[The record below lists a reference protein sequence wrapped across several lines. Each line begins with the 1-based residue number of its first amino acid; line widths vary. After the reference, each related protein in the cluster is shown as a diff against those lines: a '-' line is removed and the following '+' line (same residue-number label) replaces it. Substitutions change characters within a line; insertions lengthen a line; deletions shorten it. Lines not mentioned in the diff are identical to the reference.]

1 MKPIRTLIADD
12 EKISREIMRDLLRAD
27 GDIEIVSEAAD
38 GDTALSAIR
47 RHRPDLAFLD
57 IHMPM
62 LSGIEAVTS
71 LPAGERPH
79 IIFVT
84 AYDQHALKAFELQAV
99 DYVAKPFHDARFHAA
114 VDRAK
119 SRLRAGSLRSAEE
132 AVTRLLQ
139 QVERQHAE
147 TNAAPTRSAPLV
159 VKTDGELHFIEQGD
173 IRWIEAQGD
182 YIRVHSHQSK
192 VLTRMTLTTVL
203 RQLSADTF
211 VRIHKSTIINRGCV
225 RCLGPTTAWGRSVEL
240 DDGTKLNISR
250 GYRDCVARL
259 L

>member
-1 MKPIRTLIADD
+1 
-12 EKISREIMRDLLRAD
+12 MRDLLAEDRE
-27 GDIEIVSEAAD
+27 IEIVSEAAD
-38 GDTALSAIR
+38 GDAALAAIR
-47 RHRPDLAFLD
+47 RLQPDLALLD
-57 IHMPM
+57 IHMP
-62 LSGIEAVTS
+62 LLNGIETVTR

-79 IIFVT
+79 LIFVT

-99 DYVAKPFHDARFHAA
+99 DYVAKPFHDSRFRAA

-119 SRLRAGSLRSAEE
+119 TRLRTGSLRSAEE
-132 AVTRLLQ
+132 AVNRLLA

-147 TNAAPTRSAPLV
+147 AGAAHSSRPAPLV
-159 VKTDGELHFIEQGD
+159 VKTDGELHFVEQAD

-182 YIRVHSHQSK
+182 YIRIHARQGK
-192 VLTRMTLTTVL
+192 VLTRLTLAAVL
-203 RQLSADTF
+203 RQLSPDNF
-211 VRIHKSTIINRGCV
+211 VRIHKSTIINRDCV

-250 GYRDCVARL
+250 GYRACVTRL